1 MSSLKPYMNRLCKTL
16 IEDIINKVILIQA
29 LNYDVYFKFNKKKG
43 GILCAKEDGKVVWT
57 YPYVTAPQESHT
69 RTVLT
74 NYFGKSIIR
83 N

>member
-1 MSSLKPYMNRLCKTL
+1 MNRLCKTL

-43 GILCAKEDGKVVWT
+43 GILCAKEDGKVVWI
-57 YPYVTAPQESHT
+57 YPYVTAPQKSHT

-74 NYFGKSIIR
+74 NYFGESIIR

>member
-1 MSSLKPYMNRLCKTL
+1 MIVKKLR
-16 IEDIINKVILIQA
+16 NKVILIQA

-43 GILCAKEDGKVVWT
+43 GILYVKEDGKVVWI
-57 YPYVTAPQESHT
+57 YPYVTAPQKSHT